1 MYVCLGDFLVR
12 LIGVNLLFIVVQ
24 TLEDFGLPR
33 LVSAACFY
41 DTCNGQLQQVE
52 RMIAEADVSGDG
64 RVDYTEFAHL
74 WKTFLMEK
82 HHKPVAG
89 RLQQVK
95 APRRLIYLVVGGAA
109 APLFFCVSSSWS
121 LF

>member
-1 MYVCLGDFLVR
+1 
-12 LIGVNLLFIVVQ
+12 
-24 TLEDFGLPR
+24 
-33 LVSAACFY
+33 
-41 DTCNGQLQQVE
+41 
-52 RMIAEADVSGDG
+52 MIAEADVSGDG

-95 APRRLIYLVVGGAA
+95 ARRRTVYLVVGD
-109 APLFFCVSSSWS
+109 APAPFFAFLPLGLSFYVPRHDGP
-121 LF
+121 